1 MTYNI
6 ILQPGA
12 ESDVEQIV
20 GYLAERSLQ
29 GAAAWRNAWNNLLV
43 DLRRRPESFGL
54 APESANHDDDVRL
67 ALFKTRRGRTYR
79 ALFVI
84 VVGHCF
90 AEHTVDHGGIFPAVL
105 DGCKFGSA

>member
-12 ESDVEQIV
+12 ESDVEQII
-20 GYLAERSLQ
+20 GYLANRSLQ

-43 DLRRRPESFGL
+43 DLRSRPESFGL
-54 APESANHDDDVRL
+54 APESSHYEDDVRH

-79 ALFVI
+79 ALFLI
-84 VVGHCF
+84 
-90 AEHTVDHGGIFPAVL
+90 ADHTVHIIHVRGPGQDLMSPDDL
-105 DGCKFGSA
+105 QLP

>member
-12 ESDVEQIV
+12 EADVEQII
-20 GYLAERSLQ
+20 GYLADRSLQ
-29 GAAAWRNAWNNLLV
+29 GAAAWRNAWNDLLIE
-43 DLRRRPESFGL
+43 LRRRPESFGL
-54 APESANHDDDVRL
+54 APESAQHDDDVRL

-84 VVGHCF
+84 VDY
-90 AEHTVDHGGIFPAVL
+90 TVHIIHVRGPGQDLLSPDKL
-105 DGCKFGSA
+105 QLP